1 MSIPVA
7 GRPPTLPEPG
17 RARSIAGLGTLLL
30 VMILV
35 VGGSWRYSRH
45 VIADN
50 ANRELLATISAVLPG
65 VPFDND
71 PATDLV
77 HIDTGGGQPVPV
89 YRARRNGVPV
99 AAAVTIAAPE
109 GYAGPIR
116 LLVGISSDGRVLGVR
131 VEAHTETPGIG
142 AEVAVENSPVLATLV
157 GRSLTDPPEPRW
169 TVRNE
174 GGEFDAIAGATVS
187 SRAVIIGVRRA
198 VQFFTTRRDELFS
211 RPVGAAA
218 QQ

>member
-1 MSIPVA
+1 MSIPVP
-7 GRPPTLPEPG
+7 GRPPILPEPG

-30 VMILV
+30 VVMLV
-35 VGGSWRYSRH
+35 VGGSWRYTRH

-50 ANRELLATISAVLPG
+50 ANRELLAGIAAVLPG
-65 VPFDND
+65 VLYDND

-77 HIDTGGGQPVPV
+77 QIDTGGGQPVPV

-99 AAAVTIAAPE
+99 AAAVTIVAPD

-116 LLVGISSDGRVLGVR
+116 LLVGISSDGSVLGVR
-131 VEAHTETPGIG
+131 IEAHTETPGIG
-142 AEVAVENSPVLATLV
+142 ADVAAENSPVLAGLV

-169 TVRNE
+169 TVRND

-211 RPVGAAA
+211 RPIGVATP
-218 QQ
+218 Q